1 MSVLPDPASLII
13 EPKLPARVDRLANGR
28 FHLTWQP
35 TAERV
40 QVFVGPSAEEI
51 EITSPIAEARG
62 SQSLEVSLAESY
74 ARPFF
79 ALRFG
84 DVGRSLNEKDNGRIL
99 IVAERIL
106 PVEGGINLRDLGGYV
121 GLNGRPVR
129 WGRVYRSGML
139 HHLPP
144 IGWQMLANLGLRW
157 VCDLRSE
164 IEVEQNPTVLPPGTA
179 VSPLSLPVQS
189 PDSRVRQL
197 YSVWRNRNQ
206 LDQIL
211 FEIYTRVML
220 DNNAAI
226 IGDILRQLANAGNLP
241 FLYHCTA
248 GKDRTGV
255 VTAVLLCLLGVDDE
269 TIIADYSL
277 SNAHYDQ
284 YYDTLN
290 QDIQRMSSL
299 GFDVDQRHPLF
310 LAQPQMMADTLAYLR
325 QQYGSIERYV
335 RQQAGLDE
343 QTIVQIR
350 ENLLEAPERLQK
362 SARPL

>member
-1 MSVLPDPASLII
+1 MSLLPDPKSLII
-13 EPKLPARVDRLANGR
+13 PPTQPAQVVRLANGR

-35 TAERV
+35 QAERV
-40 QVFVGPSAEEI
+40 EI
-51 EITSPIAEARG
+51 FAGSEPDRLETTTPIAEVSAA
-62 SQSLEVSLAESY
+62 QSIALSLPEAWP
-74 ARPFF
+74 RPYFG
-79 ALRFG
+79 LRLMG
-84 DVGRSLNEKDNGRIL
+84 GEMNGRFL
-99 IVAERIL
+99 TVAERVL
-106 PVEGGINLRDLGGYV
+106 PVAGAINLRDLGGYV

-139 HHLPP
+139 HQLTPA
-144 IGWQMLANLGLRW
+144 GWHMLADLGLRW
-157 VCDLRSE
+157 VCDLRSQT
-164 IEVEQNPTVLPPGTA
+164 EVEQNPTTLLAATA
-179 VSPLSLPVQS
+179 VSLLPRPVQS
-189 PDSRVRQL
+189 PDSRIRQL
-197 YSVWRNRNQ
+197 FSVWRNRNQ

-226 IGDILRQLANAGNLP
+226 IGDILRQLANAANLP

-255 VTAVLLCLLGVDDE
+255 VTAVLLGLLGVDDE

-325 QQYGSIERYV
+325 QQYGSIEQYV

-343 QTIVQIR
+343 QTVGQIR

-362 SARPL
+362 SGRLL